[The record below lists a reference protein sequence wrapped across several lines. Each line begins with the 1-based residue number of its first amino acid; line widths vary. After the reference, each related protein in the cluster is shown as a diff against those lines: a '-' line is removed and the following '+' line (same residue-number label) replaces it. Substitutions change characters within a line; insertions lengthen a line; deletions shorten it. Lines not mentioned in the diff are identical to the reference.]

1 MTACSTLRR
10 ESIKTLIL
18 TLWKRDD
25 EPPTR
30 SEEVALSNAVSGYIE
45 RIKTE
50 DVGKNPSFN
59 GFMSIKGDYR
69 KVLEEKQVREKD
81 FDIANFLN
89 VPEPYYKGGEYDYL
103 LNSNKQLDLFIQT
116 FHRV

>member
-1 MTACSTLRR
+1 FHVTGVQTCALPIC
-10 ESIKTLIL
+10 
-18 TLWKRDD
+18 DD

-50 DVGKNPSFN
+50 DVYPSFN
-59 GFMSIKGDYR
+59 GFYEYVQGGYR

-89 VPEPYYKGGEYDYL
+89 VLEPYYKGGEYDYL
-103 LNSNKQLDLFIQT
+103 RSEER
-116 FHRV
+116 RVGTERR

>member
-1 MTACSTLRR
+1 
-10 ESIKTLIL
+10 LIL

-45 RIKTE
+45 VIKSN
-50 DVGKNPSFN
+50 DLHPSFN
-59 GFMSIKGDYR
+59 GFYEYVKDDYQ
-69 KVLEEKQVREKD
+69 KVLEQKKVREKD

-89 VPEPYYKGGEYDYL
+89 VLEPYYRGG
-103 LNSNKQLDLFIQT
+103 SMTIC
-116 FHRV
+116 